1 MEQKA
6 TTPAMHAIGRVIIGD
21 SLLLLM
27 TMMMTMLSYTRQEAA
42 AIATSNYGNKQG
54 SFGWGTGLNMTWHA
68 AADFSPRLASAVE
81 VKKKLCKSE
90 E

>member
-21 SLLLLM
+21 SLLL
-27 TMMMTMLSYTRQEAA
+27 MMTMLSYTHDKKSLPEPP
-42 AIATSNYGNKQG
+42 AT
-54 SFGWGTGLNMTWHA
+54 TGASTVVLAVVLALNMTGHA
-68 AADFSPRLASAVE
+68 VGAFSPRLASAVG